1 MQTGPNCLGPVGTD
15 RIRPTVAQSWTAD
28 PLGSL
33 AGRSTASGGI
43 GRRIS
48 TTPRPPNW
56 SNMTDRRQFLQ
67 FLAGSPLLAA
77 AGISTR
83 LLQDLT
89 SASPARA
96 ANALSRAQQALQDPA
111 VIRAASEALDVF
123 DFEPAARAKIPVAHW
138 AYLATGTDDDG
149 TIRANREGFNHW
161 ALKPRR
167 LVDVHAIDGSVTLF
181 GTRYPTPIV
190 ISPVASQKA
199 FHPLGEI
206 AVARAARARN
216 HLQVLSTVATTS
228 IEDAIAAR
236 GATVWFQLYHQQDW
250 AKTKQMV
257 QRAER
262 AGSAAVVFTVDL
274 FGGSN
279 RETMLRGARL
289 DTRNCLDCHPDGP
302 PASGLRGAS
311 LGNLQ
316 RKPNVSGFTA
326 ATPIPEVGTPTW
338 EFIDRLKAA
347 TSMKVLIKGIVTR
360 EDAELAVARGVDGL
374 FCSNHGGRAENS
386 MRATITS
393 LPEVVQGTAGRIPVI
408 CDGGFRRG
416 TDIFKAMALGASAVG
431 IGRPYIW
438 GLGAFGQEGVETVLA
453 ILRNEFEMVMKQMG
467 TTSIAA
473 ITRSYLAPTIG

>member
-1 MQTGPNCLGPVGTD
+1 
-15 RIRPTVAQSWTAD
+15 
-28 PLGSL
+28 
-33 AGRSTASGGI
+33 
-43 GRRIS
+43 
-48 TTPRPPNW
+48 
-56 SNMTDRRQFLQ
+56 MTDRRKFLQ

-77 AGISTR
+77 AGINTRVLRDLVST
-83 LLQDLT
+83 
-89 SASPARA
+89 SPARA
-96 ANALSRAQQALQDPA
+96 ANALSRAQEAMQGAPVIGSPA
-111 VIRAASEALDVF
+111 EALDVF
-123 DFEPAARAKIPVAHW
+123 DFEPVAKAKIPVAHW
-138 AYLATGTDDDG
+138 AYLAGGTDDDG

-167 LVDVHAIDGSVTLF
+167 LVDVRTIDGSVTLF

-190 ISPVASQKA
+190 INPVGSQKA

-206 AVARAARARN
+206 AVARAAKARN

-236 GATVWFQLYHQQDW
+236 GATVWFQLYHNQDW

-262 AGSAAVVFTVDL
+262 AGSAALVFTVDL
-274 FGGSN
+274 LAGSN

-302 PASGLRGAS
+302 PVPGLRGAA
-311 LGNLQ
+311 LGDTR
-316 RKPNVSGFTA
+316 RKPNATGFAA

-338 EFIDRLKAA
+338 EFVDRLKAA
-347 TSMKVLIKGIVTR
+347 TSMKVLLKGIVTR

-416 TDIFKAMALGASAVG
+416 TDIFKAMALGASSIG

-453 ILRNEFEMVMKQMG
+453 LLRYEFELVMKQMG
-467 TTSIAA
+467 TTSITA
-473 ITRSYLAPTIG
+473 ITASYLAPATG